1 MIVIKKK
8 IKFDWLRTKLNV
20 TKFTEQ
26 QLINVV
32 KFVKR
37 VAAGAETLEE
47 KAMREATLQLI
58 TRKTVREE
66 IHLDLAQKASNREL
80 FRLVFDTGFKVAAG
94 IGGSVKLGMEVSDYL
109 IKVEVLEIKDFKGWK
124 AYLISAPKNP
134 LPILEIPRN
143 LPSDSPET
151 PILLIKDKEYTPW
164 EQLVRFLGGM
174 KVKEVPEDE
183 PVVPV
188 SKVEKV
194 VIPKTSDNSIT
205 DID

>member
-1 MIVIKKK
+1 MGIRNFILK
-8 IKFDWLRTKLNV
+8 T
-20 TKFTEQ
+20 TEELFVGILKYKNHIYDLAGNSKNQ
-26 QLINVV
+26 QLIESYISIKN
-32 KFVKR
+32 R
-37 VAAGAETLEE
+37 QITLDE
-47 KAMREATLQLI
+47 LQYNL
-58 TRKTVREE
+58 
-66 IHLDLAQKASNREL
+66 
-80 FRLVFDTGFKVAAG
+80 
-94 IGGSVKLGMEVSDYL
+94 SVKIANGKLKDDAFYRKINFGFFIGKGILGTVGCGVGLQTCARFL
-109 IKVEVLEIKDFKGWK
+109 IDVKVLEISDFEGWTK
-124 AYLISAPKNP
+124 YLISAPNNP